1 MNNLLIFFALPIATI
16 IISIAMQKI
25 FKCPPLVAAII
36 FAIFLIVTF
45 VVGNIN
51 YLVATIVYTI
61 LSFITAS
68 IMCLFC
74 RLMEQISNNNNNNGN
89 LLTISSRTGENNSNG
104 CGCISENSG
113 KNGVNANINK
123 IVRDCWEWGSPHFT
137 PLDDTGQYKELAA
150 YFIKETSKT
159 YKENDGGAKQ
169 RYSCSR
175 NLVKPVTKVTIIKKA
190 EKWLDEPKAKKGYY
204 IDKDTVYNGVNPFN
218 GRPIQYY
225 TMVRLPDP
233 GGGCG

>member
-51 YLVATIVYTI
+51 YLVATIAYTI
-61 LSFITAS
+61 LSFLTAS

-89 LLTISSRTGENNSNG
+89 LLTISSRTGENNSNS

-113 KNGVNANINK
+113 K
-123 IVRDCWEWGSPHFT
+123 R
-137 PLDDTGQYKELAA
+137 
-150 YFIKETSKT
+150 
-159 YKENDGGAKQ
+159 
-169 RYSCSR
+169 
-175 NLVKPVTKVTIIKKA
+175 
-190 EKWLDEPKAKKGYY
+190 
-204 IDKDTVYNGVNPFN
+204 
-218 GRPIQYY
+218 
-225 TMVRLPDP
+225 
-233 GGGCG
+233 